1 MNMEEENKGQ
11 LNIVLS
17 EDVARGT
24 YSNLAI
30 IQHSSSEFVLDFVS
44 VLPGM
49 PKAQVN
55 NRVIMAPEHAKRL
68 MLALQDNIQ
77 KYEMQH
83 GRIKNVEGAGGNTLP
98 LTFGTPTEA

>member
-1 MNMEEENKGQ
+1 MTEEDSKSQ

-17 EDVARGT
+17 EDVAKGS

-30 IQHSSSEFVLDFVS
+30 IQHSSSEFVMDFLS

-49 PKAQVN
+49 PKAQVQ

-68 MLALQDNIQ
+68 MKALQDNIQ
-77 KYEMQH
+77 KYEMQF
-83 GRIKNVEGAGGNTLP
+83 GKIKNTDGAGANTLP
-98 LTFGTPTEA
+98 LSFGAPTEA

>member
-1 MNMEEENKGQ
+1 MTEEENKSQ

-17 EDVARGT
+17 EEVAKGS

-30 IQHSSSEFVLDFVS
+30 IQHSSSEFVMDFVS

-55 NRVIMAPEHAKRL
+55 SRVIMAPEHAKRL
-68 MLALQDNIQ
+68 MKALQDNIQ
-77 KYEMQH
+77 KYEMQF
-83 GRIKNVEGAGGNTLP
+83 GKIKNTDGAGTNTLP
-98 LTFGTPTEA
+98 LSFGAPTEA

>member
-1 MNMEEENKGQ
+1 MTEEENKGQ
-11 LNIVLS
+11 LNIMLS
-17 EDVARGT
+17 DEVARGT

-30 IQHSSSEFVLDFVS
+30 IQHSSSEFVMDFVS

-49 PKAQVN
+49 PKAQVRD
-55 NRVIMAPEHAKRL
+55 RVIMAPEHAKRL

-77 KYEMQH
+77 KYEMQY

-98 LTFGTPTEA
+98 LSFGAPTEA